1 MIFNHG
7 QAKCEW
13 LRKKQEEEK
22 ILRKYGMSEV
32 LIEELRKSDLE
43 DFNAE
48 RRFYEHN
55 VQSIDDVNGADDD
68 VRFSTEDVDGMEVF
82 TVEAMLDEIEDA
94 RLFQILS
101 ETEEDT
107 LLILLLSINGYS
119 LREISYRL
127 GVNENTV
134 STNMKRLRN
143 KIMNFS

>member
-1 MIFNHG
+1 MFFNNG

-22 ILRKYGMSEV
+22 ILREYGMSEV

-55 VQSIDDVNGADDD
+55 VLSIYDVNSADDD
-68 VRFSTEDVDGMEVF
+68 MRFSTEDVDGMEVF

>member
-13 LRKKQEEEK
+13 LCKKQEEEK
-22 ILRKYGMSEV
+22 ILREYGMSEV

-55 VQSIDDVNGADDD
+55 VLSIDDVNSADDD
-68 VRFSTEDVDGMEVF
+68 MRFSTEDVDGMEVF

-134 STNMKRLRN
+134 STKMKRLRN

>member
-1 MIFNHG
+1 MIYNNG

-13 LRKKQEEEK
+13 LRKKQEKEK
-22 ILRKYGMSEV
+22 ILRKYGMSKV

-43 DFNAE
+43 EFKSE

-68 VRFSTEDVDGMEVF
+68 VRFSTEDVDGMEAF

-101 ETEEDT
+101 HTEEKT
-107 LLILLLSINGYS
+107 LKILLLRLNGYS
-119 LREISYRL
+119 LHDIAQVLRMNEKAVSARL
-127 GVNENTV
+127 NRLKDYIVN
-134 STNMKRLRN
+134 KL
-143 KIMNFS
+143 

>member
-1 MIFNHG
+1 MFFNHG

-22 ILRKYGMSEV
+22 ILREYGMSEV

-55 VQSIDDVNGADDD
+55 VLSIDDVNSADDD
-68 VRFSTEDVDGMEVF
+68 MRFSTEDVDGMEVF

-134 STNMKRLRN
+134 STKMKRLRN

>member
-22 ILRKYGMSEV
+22 ILREYGMSEV
-32 LIEELRKSDLE
+32 LIEELRKSDWE
-43 DFNAE
+43 EFKSE
-48 RRFYEHN
+48 RIFYLHN

-68 VRFSTEDVDGMEVF
+68 VRFSTEDVDGMEAF

-101 ETEEDT
+101 EADKDT
-107 LLILLLSINGYS
+107 LLFLLLCINGYS
-119 LREISYRL
+119 LREISYQL

-134 STNMKRLRN
+134 STKLKRLRN

>member
-1 MIFNHG
+1 MDRRSASGF
-7 QAKCEW
+7 A
-13 LRKKQEEEK
+13 
-22 ILRKYGMSEV
+22 ILREYGMSEV

-55 VQSIDDVNGADDD
+55 VLSIDDVNSADDD
-68 VRFSTEDVDGMEVF
+68 MRFSTEDVDGMEVF